1 MHLEKFQDKAKL
13 FLKFIA
19 NKCIEIMQE
28 GEEIKKL
35 SNIILTQIN
44 RTCIREEKHFEDDKS
59 DSKLIRGYI
68 RKTIKWEHALEK
80 TLK

>member
-19 NKCIEIMQE
+19 NKCIEIK
-28 GEEIKKL
+28 EINKKL

-59 DSKLIRGYI
+59 NRKLIRGYI
-68 RKTIKWEHALEK
+68 RKRIKWGHTLEK
-80 TLK
+80 ALK